1 VSGLDALMKE
11 QQAPVTAP
19 LDIVPAVPAKDRAP
33 APRLPKLVTGSRR
46 ALFAALLAIA
56 VGCAGLGLLVALQVG
71 RLVNGAAVLPAAVGI
86 AALVLLLGYGRYQER
101 VLAEKLGQHYVA
113 QLRVGLI
120 SHSMLASKVPSL
132 GITVARAS
140 NDLSSV
146 RNWVAQGI
154 APMLAGIPL
163 VAISMAGLWMLHPVL
178 ALALGL
184 SVLALAGALLLLAGP
199 AFERARTLRRHRGNL
214 AARIADTVAASSAVV
229 AAGGVARELARV
241 KASGQKVMDAAVH
254 RARLAAVLRALSL
267 GMPLLATA
275 LVVLLA
281 RHALLDA
288 GQIATA
294 LTLLGLCAAPVGE
307 WGRIVE
313 YRQNHRAAA
322 RIIAPLLEEE
332 GELSAASPLRED
344 ARHAAAR
351 IQAERVSGVWLRGI
365 TLEGH
370 PVPELLAEPG
380 ARIRMTGG
388 DARLRAQLFGVLATA
403 RTPRGPVLGDLGTAA
418 SDRTA
423 GYVVAGR
430 IPAAVEE
437 KKRRRLIGAAF
448 GSMLPERGTVLRA
461 LRYRRPE
468 ASPAKALALAARLGL
483 DTARLEHGENTQLR
497 RGGMPLDA
505 AQRAGLMVARA
516 MLGSP
521 ALLLLNDIDSH
532 LDAAARLELEAM
544 LEGYRGVV
552 VVGSGAD
559 WCSGYR
565 EWNLDGPQAPA
576 DGTERLSAAAR

>member
-1 VSGLDALMKE
+1 MSGLDAPLE
-11 QQAPVTAP
+11 ESWAPATAP
-19 LDIVPAVPAKDRAP
+19 LDVVVAVPVQDRTP
-33 APRLPKLVTGSRR
+33 APRLPKLITGSRR

-56 VGCAGLGLLVALQVG
+56 LGCAGLGLLAALQVG
-71 RLVNGAAVLPAAVGI
+71 RLVNGAAVLPAIVGT
-86 AALVLLLGYGRYQER
+86 AALVLLLGCGRYLER

-163 VAISMAGLWMLHPVL
+163 VLISMAGLWMLHPAL

-184 SVLALAGALLLLAGP
+184 PVLLLAGALLLLAGP
-199 AFERARTLRRHRGNL
+199 AYERARTLRRHRGNL
-214 AARIADTVAASSAVV
+214 AARIADTVAASTAVV
-229 AAGGVARELARV
+229 AAGGVSRELARV
-241 KASGQKVMDAAVH
+241 QASGQKVIDAAVH

-322 RIIAPLLEEE
+322 RIIAPLLAEE
-332 GELSAASPLRED
+332 GRLSAGPALRGG
-344 ARHAAAR
+344 ARHAAAQ

-365 TLEGH
+365 TLEGR

-380 ARIRMTGG
+380 ARIRVVGG
-388 DARLRAQLFGVLATA
+388 DARLRAELFGVLATA
-403 RTPRGPVLGDLGTAA
+403 RTSGGPVLGDLAPDAA
-418 SDRTA
+418 DRAA

-448 GSMLPERGTVLRA
+448 GSMVPERGTVLRA

-468 ASPAKALALAARLGL
+468 ASPATALALAARLGL
-483 DTARLEHGENTQLR
+483 DTAVLEHGENTQLR

-532 LDAAARLELEAM
+532 LDATARRELESM
-544 LEGYRGVV
+544 LQSYRGVV
-552 VVGSGAD
+552 VVGSDAD

-576 DGTERLSAAAR
+576 DGGLGLSAAAR